1 MFGASGSVMVRE
13 LVLFKSDL
21 TRTAWFRN
29 GDSPPQAV
37 LPGNLRMRWLA
48 REEWRSKP
56 ELLDTPPET
65 VEARYQTGDRCLI
78 GSDTDTGRVIYHLW
92 LSETGA
98 YTQWIFKFI
107 DVLPGHVLIHDVW
120 VHPDY
125 RGGNVHWAGASMACQ
140 EAVRRRRPGVI
151 AGVEEHEFFLFVA
164 KYARLGLVL
173 IVPYCAVVGIKV
185 FAMKMHFRR
194 TPSRALFNFT
204 RKLQARYPAT
214 CMDGDV
220 EKQTDAASDPAPVG
234 IPDR

>member
-1 MFGASGSVMVRE
+1 M
-13 LVLFKSDL
+13 FKSDL

-48 REEWRSKP
+48 SEEWRSKP
-56 ELLDTPPET
+56 EVLDTPPET

-78 GSDTDTGRVIYHLW
+78 GLDSDTGRVIYHVW
-92 LSETGA
+92 ASETGT
-98 YTQWIFKFI
+98 YTGWIFTFV
-107 DVLPGHVLIHDVW
+107 DTLAGHILIHDAW

-125 RGGNVHWAGASMACQ
+125 RGGNVHWAGMSMACQ
-140 EAVRRRRPGVI
+140 EAVRCRRPGVI
-151 AGVEEHEFFLFVA
+151 AGVEEHEFFLFAA